1 MLHHV
6 TNYQSHIDCIFSSP
20 SSGRNELVG
29 FYITKL
35 TNKRRTRKQISS
47 HIQVLKQTQQDNHDC
62 EYIHR
67 ICTAPVRYIPTQ
79 PTPPRPSF
87 LTNLFCLSSHAIVMK
102 LLAEP
107 SKEEERSIAE
117 IDIASIQ
124 AMFSSIM
131 SAGGHCTRHA
141 SPSPSLSPTPMS
153 SPSTSG
159 SDSMEPLSPRQES
172 PMLMPD
178 DDCFPLPPLSSS
190 ASSTTRPAPG
200 YRRIS
205 ISSLLNPIS
214 ECRISPYPSPP
225 PRHRRH
231 QSLASCESHSRD
243 HHMYSLY
250 QVPEADSLHHRHY
263 PQFPQSQHAH
273 HSLHMRG
280 RSHDD
285 LYYGDYLQS
294 RV

>member
-1 MLHHV
+1 
-6 TNYQSHIDCIFSSP
+6 
-20 SSGRNELVG
+20 
-29 FYITKL
+29 
-35 TNKRRTRKQISS
+35 
-47 HIQVLKQTQQDNHDC
+47 
-62 EYIHR
+62 
-67 ICTAPVRYIPTQ
+67 
-79 PTPPRPSF
+79 
-87 LTNLFCLSSHAIVMK
+87 MK

-117 IDIASIQ
+117 LDIASIQ
-124 AMFSSIM
+124 AMFSDAM
-131 SAGGHCTRHA
+131 SAGSHCTRHS

-159 SDSMEPLSPRQES
+159 SDSMEPQSPRQES

-178 DDCFPLPPLSSS
+178 DDCFPLPPPSSS
-190 ASSTTRPAPG
+190 ASSTTKSTPG

-231 QSLASCESHSRD
+231 QSLASYEPLGHGY
-243 HHMYSLY
+243 HMYPLY
-250 QVPEADSLHHRHY
+250 QAPEQASFHHRHPY
-263 PQFPQSQHAH
+263 PQPPPQHSHHA
-273 HSLHMRG
+273 LHMRG

-285 LYYGDYLQS
+285 
-294 RV
+294 R

>member
-1 MLHHV
+1 
-6 TNYQSHIDCIFSSP
+6 
-20 SSGRNELVG
+20 
-29 FYITKL
+29 
-35 TNKRRTRKQISS
+35 
-47 HIQVLKQTQQDNHDC
+47 
-62 EYIHR
+62 
-67 ICTAPVRYIPTQ
+67 
-79 PTPPRPSF
+79 
-87 LTNLFCLSSHAIVMK
+87 MK

-124 AMFSSIM
+124 VMFSGAM

-153 SPSTSG
+153 SPSTAG

-172 PMLMPD
+172 PLLLPD
-178 DDCFPLPPLSSS
+178 DDCYPPPLPS
-190 ASSTTRPAPG
+190 ASSTRPAPG

-205 ISSLLNPIS
+205 VSSLLNPIS

-231 QSLASCESHSRD
+231 QSLASCETQGSF
-243 HHMYSLY
+243 Y
-250 QVPEADSLHHRHY
+250 QAPGPSMTFYPRHDY
-263 PQFPQSQHAH
+263 PQHAPQPY
-273 HSLHMRG
+273 HSLHTRG

-285 LYYGDYLQS
+285 RYYGDYLQT